1 MVHRTNVLTVVASES
16 YQDFVAGLQKDIS
29 ESLSERPRIADAKYF
44 CGKHLQTDSG
54 GVEVTQD
61 MAKGIEYYLIQEKYV
76 DRNGHITEAYHE
88 AIKNGDLVEL
98 PEDLKPYREQIFQLV
113 DSVYRGAAL
122 PEIENDRAAKTNL
135 LNDNFKKKEFQELW
149 SRINRKAAY
158 KVEFKTEE
166 LVIKCVAAIDQELKV
181 TPLEYQ
187 VVAGELKEEAIFE
200 EIRDGKGFRVGQT
213 RREQSQRPIHTQVRY
228 DLIGKISEAV
238 QLTRKTV
245 SHILANIQ
253 KTVFDQFAVNPEQFM
268 TEASRLINE
277 QKATLIIEHLA
288 YNSLEETHDIDIF
301 TEAQSN
307 QNFRK
312 AGDRLKHHIY
322 DYAITDSEIE
332 RKFVNDLD
340 ASNEVIVYAKLPRGF
355 FIPTPV
361 GNYNP
366 DWAIAFQEGCVKHV
380 YFVAETKG
388 SMSTMQLKKIE
399 QLKIDCARR
408 FFDDLNQQIAPRNVH
423 YDVVDSYEKLMDLVG
438 G

>member
-1 MVHRTNVLTVVASES
+1 M
-16 YQDFVAGLQKDIS
+16 
-29 ESLSERPRIADAKYF
+29 
-44 CGKHLQTDSG
+44 
-54 GVEVTQD
+54 
-61 MAKGIEYYLIQEKYV
+61 
-76 DRNGHITEAYHE
+76 
-88 AIKNGDLVEL
+88 
-98 PEDLKPYREQIFQLV
+98 KPYREQIFQLV
-113 DSVYRGAAL
+113 DSVYSDAAL
-122 PEIENDRAAKTNL
+122 PEIENDRAAKTNP

-158 KVEFKTEE
+158 KVEFQTEE
-166 LVIKCVAAIDQELKV
+166 LMKKCVAAIDQELRV

-187 VVAGELKEEAIFE
+187 VVAGEQKEDTTVE
-200 EIRDGKGFRVGQT
+200 EISEGKGFRVGQT
-213 RREQSQRPIHTQVRY
+213 RRELSRSSIHTQVKY
-228 DLIGKISEAV
+228 DLIGKISETV

-253 KTVFDQFAVNPEQFM
+253 KPVFDQFALNPEQFI

-277 QKATLIIEHLA
+277 QKATVIIEHLA
-288 YNSLEETHDIDIF
+288 YNSLEDTHDIDIF

-312 AGDRLKHHIY
+312 AGHLLKHHIY

-332 RKFVNDLD
+332 RRFVNDLD
-340 ASNEVIVYAKLPRGF
+340 TSDEVVVYAKLPRGF

-388 SMSTMQLKKIE
+388 SMSTMQLKRIE
-399 QLKIDCARR
+399 QLKIDCARQ
-408 FFDDLNQQIAPRNVH
+408 FFYDLNERIAPKDVH
-423 YDVVDSYEKLMDLVG
+423 YDVVDSYGKLMDLVG
-438 G
+438 VG